1 MGFFLLGGER
11 FFGPMI
17 IDIIIGPKM
26 KKQKKKIVK
35 ISIFKNLKRVFVRTI
50 GKEIQENLEVAF

>member
-1 MGFFLLGGER
+1 
-11 FFGPMI
+11 
-17 IDIIIGPKM
+17 M

-50 GKEIQENLEVAF
+50 GKEIQENLEVAFWSFCSHAKKDKYL